1 MPIPLSP
8 NDDSLPH
15 STAWMHPRLAAD
27 AVVARCRQT
36 RGFQA
41 EHDFWID
48 FARIYTEVEN
58 TVRPE
63 QRFAFSTEVDERLAQ
78 MGLATWSIMSHLGA
92 RDDPPSPW
100 AAAGG

>member
-1 MPIPLSP
+1 MSISASP

-15 STAWMHPRLAAD
+15 STLWMHPRLAAD
-27 AVVARCRQT
+27 AVAARCHQT

-41 EHDFWID
+41 EHDFWLD

-63 QRFAFSTEVDERLAQ
+63 QRFAFAMEVDERLAQ
-78 MGLATWSIMSHLGA
+78 MGLAAWSIVSHLGA
-92 RDDPPSPW
+92 VDDPAPR